1 MPLGFLMRPL
11 LNGGTLGGRMT
22 PLARRRIL
30 LGPRVNLL
38 RVPLAVAAWILAL
51 GVSCWLLVVFHRWFG
66 GRALLAFMAVLVVT
80 LPFISFLVHHAF
92 AVAVETDGRELRVYP
107 TGQLRAAERF
117 SLDTIARVELWKLE
131 EPRRGHSPHLR
142 VQFEDGQDRLFS
154 PWATADLRADVLK
167 LKALLGPLF
176 HE

>member
-1 MPLGFLMRPL
+1 MRPL

-22 PLARRRIL
+22 RRARQRIL

-38 RVPLAVAAWILAL
+38 WAPLAVATWTLAL
-51 GVSCWLLVVFHRWFG
+51 GVSCWLLVMFHRWFG
-66 GRALLAFMAVLVVT
+66 GRALLAVLAVLVVA
-80 LPFISFLVHHAF
+80 LPIISFLAHHAF
-92 AVAVETDGRELRVYP
+92 AVAVETDGRELRVFS

-142 VQFEDGQDRLFS
+142 IQFEDGQDRLFS
-154 PWATADLRADVLK
+154 PWATGNVRADVLK